1 MKKSKDKISKVTPTN
16 DRAFAIKYN
25 KKLLLKS
32 SNYKE
37 MLPLLKN
44 KKLVCIKAKK
54 GKYCKELCT
63 KKQDKKWFFRSIFSG
78 TFVGFINGFWGGGGG
93 MVCVPTLTNVLKL
106 RQKQAQATTIFI
118 ILPLSMLSVVVYY
131 LNGNI
136 KVQGYSMLLVSFT
149 IGGLMGAL
157 ILKQFSNLFLK
168 GIFACLIIAGGL
180 RLIL

>member
-1 MKKSKDKISKVTPTN
+1 
-16 DRAFAIKYN
+16 
-25 KKLLLKS
+25 
-32 SNYKE
+32 
-37 MLPLLKN
+37 
-44 KKLVCIKAKK
+44 
-54 GKYCKELCT
+54 
-63 KKQDKKWFFRSIFSG
+63 
-78 TFVGFINGFWGGGGG
+78 